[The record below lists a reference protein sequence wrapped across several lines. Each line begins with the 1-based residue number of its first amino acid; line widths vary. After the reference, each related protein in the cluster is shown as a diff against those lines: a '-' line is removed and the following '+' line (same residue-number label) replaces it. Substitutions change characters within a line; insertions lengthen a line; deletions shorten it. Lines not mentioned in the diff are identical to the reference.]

1 MSHPVQ
7 FVQVERADYGE
18 IDRLTVPPGNPR
30 PKHRKKKIGS
40 TPTPTPTL
48 TRNHFLSLTNECVLV
63 GKGSSNGGFSA
74 ASFSG
79 MPAAA
84 VENSRI
90 GVFHRVPGVRS
101 LRSFG

>member
-74 ASFSG
+74 ASHPFRSPRIHSG
-79 MPAAA
+79 VEFVA
-84 VENSRI
+84 VL
-90 GVFHRVPGVRS
+90 GG
-101 LRSFG
+101 G